1 MYDYNARN
9 FYQLLFFIMNYPH
22 VLSLGMST
30 RETLILKT
38 LAMKALHNGA
48 DSANFIDSVL
58 AQNPEQADQITK
70 NVCARIPLPLAE
82 EMESVGALLSLNKR
96 EIITM
101 AVVDFLNQANK
112 TIHEFDATPRQ
123 DEEA

>member
-1 MYDYNARN
+1 MMTMRAIFIN
-9 FYQLLFFIMNYPH
+9 FYFFIMNKPH
-22 VLSLGMST
+22 TLSLGMST

-70 NVCARIPLPLAE
+70 NVCARIPLSLAE

-101 AVVDFLNQANK
+101 AVVDFLNQAHA
-112 TIHEFDATPRQ
+112 TIREFDAMPSQ
-123 DEEA
+123 DDEA